1 MCTWTAT
8 CTRFFLSKV
17 QIHTYFSWFFH
28 VKICLTCKF
37 FRSKWKFEF
46 KRFFYLSKILLQKV
60 IEKILIK
67 QVLWLVKDSFTENYR
82 INLDQKGS
90 FTRQRFFYRKLS
102 NKSWSNRFF
111 YSSKI
116 LYRKLSK
123 QSWSKGFFYMSKV
136 LLQNIIE
143 EILIKKVLLHIKGSF
158 TENYRRNL
166 DQKGSFTRQRFFY
179 RKLSKKSWSKRFFY
193 TVKVL
198 LQKLIE

>member
-8 CTRFFLSKV
+8 CTWFFLSKV

-136 LLQNIIE
+136 F
-143 EILIKKVLLHIKGSF
+143 F
-158 TENYRRNL
+158 TENI
-166 DQKGSFTRQRFFY
+166 K
-179 RKLSKKSWSKRFFY
+179 
-193 TVKVL
+193 
-198 LQKLIE
+198 

>member
-90 FTRQRFFYRKLS
+90 FTRQRFFNRKLSNKSWSNRFFTRQRFFYGKLSNKSWSNRFFTRQRFFYRKLS

-116 LYRKLSK
+116 L
-123 QSWSKGFFYMSKV
+123 
-136 LLQNIIE
+136 
-143 EILIKKVLLHIKGSF
+143 
-158 TENYRRNL
+158 
-166 DQKGSFTRQRFFY
+166 
-179 RKLSKKSWSKRFFY
+179 
-193 TVKVL
+193 
-198 LQKLIE
+198 

>member
-116 LYRKLSK
+116 LYRKLLK

-143 EILIKKVLLHIKGSF
+143 EILIKKVLLLVKGSF
-158 TENYRRNL
+158 TENYQRNL
-166 DQKGSFTRQRFFY
+166 DQKGSFTHQRFFY
-179 RKLSKKSWSKRFFY
+179 RKLSNKSWSKRFFY
-193 TVKVL
+193 SSKVL
-198 LQKLIE
+198 LQKVI

>member
-1 MCTWTAT
+1 MIKKILLLVKASFKGNYQINLDQNGSF
-8 CTRFFLSKV
+8 TR
-17 QIHTYFSWFFH
+17 
-28 VKICLTCKF
+28 C
-37 FRSKWKFEF
+37 
-46 KRFFYLSKILLQKV
+46 RFFYRKLSNKSWSKKFFYSSKILLQKV

-136 LLQNIIE
+136 F
-143 EILIKKVLLHIKGSF
+143 F
-158 TENYRRNL
+158 TENI
-166 DQKGSFTRQRFFY
+166 K
-179 RKLSKKSWSKRFFY
+179 
-193 TVKVL
+193 
-198 LQKLIE
+198 

>member
-8 CTRFFLSKV
+8 CYRFFLSEV

-111 YSSKI
+111 YLSKI
-116 LYRKLSK
+116 LYRKLLK
-123 QSWSKGFFYMSKV
+123 QSWSKGFFYMSK
-136 LLQNIIE
+136 
-143 EILIKKVLLHIKGSF
+143 GFF
-158 TENYRRNL
+158 TENI
-166 DQKGSFTRQRFFY
+166 K
-179 RKLSKKSWSKRFFY
+179 
-193 TVKVL
+193 
-198 LQKLIE
+198 

>member
-60 IEKILIK
+60 IKKILIK

-136 LLQNIIE
+136 F
-143 EILIKKVLLHIKGSF
+143 F
-158 TENYRRNL
+158 TENI
-166 DQKGSFTRQRFFY
+166 K
-179 RKLSKKSWSKRFFY
+179 
-193 TVKVL
+193 
-198 LQKLIE
+198 

>member
-136 LLQNIIE
+136 F
-143 EILIKKVLLHIKGSF
+143 F
-158 TENYRRNL
+158 TENI
-166 DQKGSFTRQRFFY
+166 K
-179 RKLSKKSWSKRFFY
+179 
-193 TVKVL
+193 
-198 LQKLIE
+198 